1 MTWCL
6 DWILTVMS
14 IKLQNQ
20 VERGIRARLEEMIHP
35 HIFCIR
41 NSACHLIIWQKKKPD
56 WSQLLSCPKT
66 GMQIYHWGKKKTQS
80 DGWPLPIISHSSM
93 ILPFRRADLLENS
106 SPWWQGF
113 CTRVK
118 TKHLVFDMMGEAVIL
133 RGLRAAAHTCPLGQV
148 SLDPHGEPSRI
159 SSVGARH
166 WAGTGCCTWKTQSS
180 LCTVSASWAWT
191 NRQDPSLHGLML
203 KETKKTDANKETDA
217 VGHIR

>member
-20 VERGIRARLEEMIHP
+20 VKEALRAR
-35 HIFCIR
+35 R
-41 NSACHLIIWQKKKPD
+41 NDTPSYLLHQKQCLPSNYLTQKNRLVTTFIMPQNKGCKSIIE
-56 WSQLLSCPKT
+56 
-66 GMQIYHWGKKKTQS
+66 GKKKHNLMGDHYLLSLTA
-80 DGWPLPIISHSSM
+80 PV
-93 ILPFRRADLLENS
+93 ILPFRADLLENS

-118 TKHLVFDMMGEAVIL
+118 TKHPSFWCDG
-133 RGLRAAAHTCPLGQV
+133 RGKSYVVWEQLLTRCPLGQI
-148 SLDPHGEPSRI
+148 SLDPHGRPSRI

-180 LCTVSASWAWT
+180 HCISAS
-191 NRQDPSLHGLML
+191 
-203 KETKKTDANKETDA
+203 
-217 VGHIR
+217 

>member
-41 NSACHLIIWQKKKPD
+41 NSACHLIIWQKKNRLITTFIMPQNRDANLSLREKKP
-56 WSQLLSCPKT
+56 
-66 GMQIYHWGKKKTQS
+66 QS
-80 DGWPLPIISHSSM
+80 DGWPLPIISHSTV

-118 TKHLVFDMMGEAVIL
+118 TKHLVFDVMGETVIL

-180 LCTVSASWAWT
+180 HCIVSASWAWT
-191 NRQDPSLHGLML
+191 NRQDPGLHGLML
-203 KETKKTDANKETDA
+203 KETKRTDANKETDA